1 MAEPRLTENPRAS
14 TYWTPPSDAGTS
26 GYGNST
32 AAVVAGAV
40 LLLFG
45 ALVTFGAAIALFG
58 SRMLDPLLPPGRD
71 GDFFQSV
78 FTVAAVTFLAVG
90 IIQVLAAI
98 GIWRHRSWGRFLG
111 IILSALWL
119 ALGLLI
125 LIGSF
130 GARGTMPANG
140 TTGDISS
147 SIGSSLGLIV
157 VYGFVLLALLLGGK
171 HFERGQMP
179 WTSGAPR

>member
-1 MAEPRLTENPRAS
+1 
-14 TYWTPPSDAGTS
+14 
-26 GYGNST
+26 
-32 AAVVAGAV
+32 
-40 LLLFG
+40 
-45 ALVTFGAAIALFG
+45 
-58 SRMLDPLLPPGRD
+58 MLPAGRD

-78 FTVAAVTFLAVG
+78 FTVAAVIFLAVG
-90 IIQVLAAI
+90 IIQVLTAI

-119 ALGLLI
+119 ALGILI

-130 GARGTMPANG
+130 GARETMPANG

-147 SIGSSLGLIV
+147 SISSSLGLIV

-171 HFERGQMP
+171 HFERRQMP